1 MNWDRLAALRTPLL
15 MLLAI
20 LVLVG
25 GVGTGVFL
33 ISVPA
38 GFITVGILG
47 ALALAFLA
55 YAVDPTAGAP
65 IPVSPPVGRLDLDRV
80 MSR

>member
-1 MNWDRLAALRTPLL
+1 VRWDRLAALRTPLL
-15 MLLAI
+15 MLAAVF
-20 LVLVG
+20 VLVG

-38 GFITVGILG
+38 GFITVGVLG
-47 ALALAFLA
+47 AVALAFLA
-55 YAVDPTAGAP
+55 YVVDTDAGSA
-65 IPVSPPVGRLDLDRV
+65 IPVSPGVGPIQRV